1 MKIAT
6 TTRDFHAYVSHT
18 MDVCTLLP
26 WLAESGFRHIDM
38 NFYSALYDGSPVCG
52 DSWEKWTDNVLET
65 ADSLG
70 LDFVQAHAS
79 NTLYNHCAEREW
91 RMEMIRRQL
100 RICQRLGIGRI
111 VLHGVTSPEST
122 REDFI
127 RKNVEMYGDL
137 LRTAEE
143 TGVTICTENT
153 CYTNYKTYYIYEA
166 DDFHALD
173 EALGRH
179 PLFGMC
185 WDVGHANVQG
195 VGQYREITRLGDRLK
210 AVHIHDNVGMR
221 GSPEM
226 MDLHQQPYAGCC
238 NYDAIVKALKDIGFG
253 GTFTLEAYSI
263 PEPVKQIGREPLIL
277 NGTTYDR
284 LQMLPLRFKLTAE
297 QLMHDITRH
306 MLEAYDCYEE

>member
-6 TTRDFHAYVSHT
+6 TTRDFHAYVPHA

-26 WLAESGFRHIDM
+26 WLAECGFRHIDM
-38 NFYSALYDGSPVCG
+38 NFCSALYEGSPVCG
-52 DSWEKWTDNVLET
+52 SGWEKWTDDVAET
-65 ADSLG
+65 AARLG
-70 LDFVQAHAS
+70 LDFVQAHA
-79 NTLYNHCAEREW
+79 TDVPYAEGEKRDYC
-91 RMEMIRRQL
+91 MEMIRREME
-100 RICQRLGIGRI
+100 ICRRLGIGRA

-127 RKNVEMYGDL
+127 AKNVALYTDL

-173 EALGRH
+173 HALGRH

-195 VGQYREITRLGDRLK
+195 VDQYREITRLGDRLK

-226 MDLHQQPYAGCC
+226 MDLHQQPFAGSCS
-238 NYDAIVKALKDIGFG
+238 YDPIVKALKDIGFG
-253 GTFTLEAYSI
+253 GTFTLEAYAL
-263 PEPVKQIGREPLIL
+263 PEPVNQVKRKPLVAD
-277 NGTTYDR
+277 GATFDR
-284 LQMLPLRFKLTAE
+284 LQMLPLRFKLE
-297 QLMHDITRH
+297 SERLMHDIVRY